1 MHEVKVLIEGY
12 AIWLEAHKQRACGT
26 ITLVK
31 GQKNTCMVDTGN
43 VGDEDK
49 IKKALSKEGFKPED
63 VNYVVNT
70 HGDIDHVGN
79 NCLFKKAI
87 FISGQDIYEGDVASF
102 FVDKYEIEPGV
113 EVINTPGHSIED
125 VSVVVRTKKGT
136 VVVAGDI
143 FEDENDAY
151 DHQAWKVFSKYPKKQ
166 VESRQKI
173 LSLADYIVP
182 GHGKMFK
189 VKK

>member
-1 MHEVKVLIEGY
+1 MNEVKVLIDGY
-12 AIWLEAHKQRACGT
+12 AIWLEAHKQKACGT

-31 GQKNTCMVDTGN
+31 GIKNNIIVDTGN
-43 VGDEDK
+43 VGDEQKIKRALEKEGLTPDK
-49 IKKALSKEGFKPED
+49 I
-63 VNYVVNT
+63 NYVINT

-79 NCLFKKAI
+79 NGLFKKAI

-102 FVDKYEIEPGV
+102 FSEKYEIEPGI

-125 VSVVVRTKKGT
+125 ISVTVRTKNGI

-143 FEDENDAY
+143 FEDEKDANES
-151 DHQAWKVFSKYPKKQ
+151 WKVFSKYPKKQ
-166 VESRQKI
+166 VESRKKI
-173 LSLADYIVP
+173 LAIADFIVP

-189 VKK
+189 LKK